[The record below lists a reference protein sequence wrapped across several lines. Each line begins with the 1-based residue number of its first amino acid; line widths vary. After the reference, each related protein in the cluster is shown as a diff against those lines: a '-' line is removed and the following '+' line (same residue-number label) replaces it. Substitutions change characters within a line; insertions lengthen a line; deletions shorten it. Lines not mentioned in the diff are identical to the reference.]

1 MLPGDLLIY
10 RYNGESIVPKRIEI
24 DAHHIQMA
32 IEIIDCFT
40 SVVGGTQGQLDE
52 MLLQLEGDSPD
63 FRVKRGFAHLLKSQ
77 TFSNFEVVSPLQPS
91 ELRERVYALSAISSP
106 SVEHSKSTLATLASN
121 LSQELSTEIMPAQ
134 ITQGLYADLPD
145 NRILTEFTAPDPIA
159 LIHRYNLSQVQ
170 GVFYRA
176 SELTINAHRNVPGQ
190 YKLLFRYLK
199 LFQLMTYIEGDADT
213 GFTIKV
219 DGPTSL
225 FKASTRYGLAIAK
238 LIPAILHVTK
248 WSLSATLQ
256 TKDFYTG
263 NIKVGRY
270 SLTDKCGLETHYPPG
285 KSYDSMLEAS
295 FADRWDKLKTE
306 WVLER
311 EVNLLPIP
319 GSVMIP
325 DFRLVHP
332 DGRDYI
338 LEIVGYW
345 RPEYLQKKFA
355 QVHKSGCKKLILAIS
370 ERLNLDK
377 AGLNANDLPCEVIWF
392 KDKLLPKSV
401 LEVIDAKQLIVDSW
415 QLALKPSEVLTVAA
429 RALKV
434 PPRCV
439 RQDKTDGEFVR
450 VLFRC
455 LILVKTHIPHF
466 GKVASK
472 KPDFASRQSVSYDR

>member
-10 RYNGESIVPKRIEI
+10 RYSGESIVPKRIEI

-32 IEIIDCFT
+32 TDAIECFQ
-40 SVVGGTQGQLDE
+40 SLVGGTQGQLDE

-77 TFSNFEVVSPLQPS
+77 SFSNFEIVSPLQPS
-91 ELRERVYALSAISSP
+91 ELRERVYALAATASP
-106 SVEHSKSTLATLASN
+106 GVEHTKATLATLASN
-121 LSQELSTEIMPAQ
+121 LSQELKQEIIPAQ
-134 ITQGLYADLPD
+134 ITQGLYADLPE
-145 NRILTEFTAPDPIA
+145 NRILTEFNRPDPVA

-199 LFQLMTYIEGDADT
+199 LFQLMTYIEGDVDQ

-248 WSLSATLQ
+248 WSLSTTLQ

-270 SLTDKCGLETHYPPG
+270 SLTDKCGLQTHYPPG

-295 FADRWDKLKTE
+295 FADRWEKLKTD

-355 QVHKSGCKKLILAIS
+355 QVRKAGCTNLILAIS
-370 ERLNLDK
+370 ERLNLEK
-377 AGLNANDLPCEVIWF
+377 AGIKTTDLPCEVIWF

-401 LEVIDAKQLIVDSW
+401 LE
-415 QLALKPSEVLTVAA
+415 
-429 RALKV
+429 
-434 PPRCV
+434 
-439 RQDKTDGEFVR
+439 
-450 VLFRC
+450 
-455 LILVKTHIPHF
+455 ILE
-466 GKVASK
+466 
-472 KPDFASRQSVSYDR
+472 R